1 MTGSAITEEMPHILV
16 VDDDLRL
23 REVLRKYLVKN
34 GFMVTTAQDAA
45 DARAKLESLAFD
57 LIVLD
62 VMMPGESGLELTEN
76 LRRESQVPILL
87 LTARGELDDRIA
99 GLEAGADDY
108 MSKPFEPR
116 ELVLRIG
123 SILRRVPRPVEPMA
137 DLRIGRWT
145 FVPDREELRRG
156 EEIVRLTSAEAA
168 LLRVLAS
175 QTGSILTREE
185 LADRAGIVGNAR
197 TVDVQV
203 SRLRSK
209 LEDDPR
215 LPRYLH
221 TVRGEGYVLRPE

>member
-1 MTGSAITEEMPHILV
+1 MTGSAMTEEMPHILV

-23 REVLRKYLVKN
+23 REVLRKYLMKN
-34 GFMVTTAQDAA
+34 GFVVTTAQDAA

-57 LIVLD
+57 LLVLD
-62 VMMPGESGLELTEN
+62 VMMPGESGLELTEK

-87 LTARGELDDRIA
+87 LTARGELDDRIT

-123 SILRRVPRPVEPMA
+123 SILRRVPRLVEPMA
-137 DLRIGRWT
+137 DLRIGHWT
-145 FVPDREELRRG
+145 FVPDREELRNG
-156 EEIVRLTSAEAA
+156 DEIVRLTSAEAA

-175 QTGSILTREE
+175 QPGSILTREE

-215 LPRYLH
+215 LPRHLH

>member
-1 MTGSAITEEMPHILV
+1 MT
-16 VDDDLRL
+16 VDDHIAYSSLDRALTERGL
-23 REVLRKYLVKN
+23 KAVLAKTTEMADDVLRVPLHYYNDPKN
-34 GFMVTTAQDAA
+34 TEIE
-45 DARAKLESLAFD
+45 ES
-57 LIVLD
+57 
-62 VMMPGESGLELTEN
+62 
-76 LRRESQVPILL
+76 
-87 LTARGELDDRIA
+87 
-99 GLEAGADDY
+99 
-108 MSKPFEPR
+108 
-116 ELVLRIG
+116 

-145 FVPDREELRRG
+145 FVPDREELRAG
-156 EEIVRLTSAEAA
+156 DETVRLTSAEAA
-168 LLRVLAS
+168 LLRVLA
-175 QTGSILTREE
+175 GRPGAILTREE